1 MAVFKAITERVA
13 AFLGY
18 VFLKPLQKHIIIA
31 SVLKGKD
38 VIAIF
43 PIGLV
48 FGMINSR
55 QAMHMRMISLQ
66 IVQKPLL
73 RSSAGGIRQVKSF
86 NSWYKHCIGHWIIE
100 STSERS
106 SMITEI

>member
-1 MAVFKAITERVA
+1 MSFSSHYRN
-13 AFLGY
+13 
-18 VFLKPLQKHIIIA
+18 IIIA
-31 SVLKGKD
+31 SVLKRKD

-48 FGMINSR
+48 FGMINR

-73 RSSAGGIRQVKSF
+73 QSSAGGIRRVKSF